1 VAQALPLTKQ
11 LISEGKL
18 CHQEALLGGTVF
30 SRIEK
35 VEKRVIHEDFVSK
48 GNT

>member
-1 VAQALPLTKQ
+1 MSEQ

-18 CHQEALLGGTVF
+18 WHQEALLGGTVF

-35 VEKRVIHEDFVSK
+35 VEKGHP
-48 GNT
+48 GGHC